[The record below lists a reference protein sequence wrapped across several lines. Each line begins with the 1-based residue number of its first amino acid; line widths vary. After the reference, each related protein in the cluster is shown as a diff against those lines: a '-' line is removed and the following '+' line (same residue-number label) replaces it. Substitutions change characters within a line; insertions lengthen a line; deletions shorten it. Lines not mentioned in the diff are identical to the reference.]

1 MSSLKIAFAY
11 NAFSNESIEYHEK
24 IITTGRKL
32 GYDIYPVVITPD
44 APAPHLT
51 FSELH
56 HKVVWKDK
64 KISKFRDK
72 IIEEISSADVF
83 WLFNGANFHP
93 SWIQF
98 LPERQLKIYGCHDDP
113 ESSENLSLPV
123 APYFD
128 AVITGNIAVIPFY
141 QGHTRRET
149 FWLPLFQTLK
159 APRLT
164 EENILGKNRHTDL
177 VFIGERNAP
186 WRRGRLDYL
195 QKVFPDAV
203 FRGQGWPKGRVENIQ
218 DIYLQ
223 SKIGINIHNSIG
235 PVNIRLYELASH
247 GIMQIC
253 DNKCRLGHIF
263 QLDKE
268 IIGYDY
274 IDEAVD
280 KIKYYLDKE
289 EERFEIAWNGYQRYL
304 ADYTPEKIWQKAIKI
319 IDNLYIQKQ
328 NKVLIEPLQYKH
340 SSQIYSLLRG
350 AVSASKK
357 IFKET
362 KHILKRQGS
371 QNPVFADAPLS
382 YQEKKCPPIL
392 LRDEVGPEYASIA
405 DSIKKECGFTEYPNM
420 VALNYAITPLL
431 GNAQK
436 ILEIGSGRGVFAY
449 EAAQDPTRHICA
461 LELDPIREWAKKNR
475 SLPNITYSNEWL
487 ENIHEKF
494 DLIVAMDVIE
504 HILDYKSILKEAARL
519 APRAIFTTPNR
530 RRIEPAPL
538 IPSYYQHVQEW
549 SAESFYYTLSQ
560 YFNKVY
566 LLSMPD
572 PYLPITVPIDI
583 NSTMSPII
591 AICEN

>member
-1 MSSLKIAFAY
+1 MNSLKIAFAY
-11 NAFSNESIEYHEK
+11 NASNDESKEYYEK
-24 IITTGRKL
+24 IIATGRKL
-32 GYDIYPVVITPD
+32 GYDIYPVVVTPD
-44 APAPHLT
+44 ARAPHLT
-51 FSELH
+51 FAELH
-56 HKVVWKDK
+56 H
-64 KISKFRDK
+64 KFRDK
-72 IIEEISSADVF
+72 IIEEVSSADVF
-83 WLFNGANFHP
+83 WLFDGANFHP
-93 SWIQF
+93 SWLQL
-98 LPERQLKIYGCHDDP
+98 LPKQQLKIYGCHDDP
-113 ESSENLSLPV
+113 ESSENLSLSI

-128 AVITGNIAVIPFY
+128 AVITGNIGIIPFY

-149 FWLPLFQTLK
+149 FWLPLFQSLN

-164 EENILGKNRHTDL
+164 EENILGKNRHIDL
-177 VFIGERNAP
+177 VFIGTRNTSSK
-186 WRRGRLDYL
+186 RSRLDYL
-195 QKVFPDAV
+195 QQVFPDAV
-203 FRGQGWPKGRVENIQ
+203 FRGHGWPKGRVDNIQ

-223 SKIGINIHNSIG
+223 SKIGINIHNSVG
-235 PVNIRLYELASH
+235 PVNTRLYELASH
-247 GIMQIC
+247 GVMQIC

-289 EERFEIAWNGYQRYL
+289 HEQERFEIAWNGYQRYL
-304 ADYTPEKIWQKAIKI
+304 SDYTPEKIWQKAIKI
-319 IDNLYIQKQ
+319 VDNLYIQKQ
-328 NKVLIEPLQYKH
+328 HKLLIEPLQYKY
-340 SSQIYSLLRG
+340 SPRIYSLLRN
-350 AVSASKK
+350 AASTSKK
-357 IFKET
+357 IFKEA
-362 KHILKRQGS
+362 KHILKRQGK
-371 QNPVFADAPLS
+371 QDAVFFDTPLS
-382 YQEKKCPPIL
+382 YQKKKRPPLL

-504 HILDYKSILKEAARL
+504 HILNYKNILKEAVRL

-572 PYLPITVPIDI
+572 PYLPITIPIDI